1 MTLDEIVARAIP
13 MYDKDCEAGKCEK
26 DCRLS
31 LDYKRRMRE
40 WLKREIV
47 NYGNEQKASFVNRL
61 NYDKK

>member
-1 MTLDEIVARAIP
+1 MTLDQIVERAIP

-40 WLKREIV
+40 WLKKEIV
-47 NYGNEQKASFVNRL
+47 EYAKRSYTERL